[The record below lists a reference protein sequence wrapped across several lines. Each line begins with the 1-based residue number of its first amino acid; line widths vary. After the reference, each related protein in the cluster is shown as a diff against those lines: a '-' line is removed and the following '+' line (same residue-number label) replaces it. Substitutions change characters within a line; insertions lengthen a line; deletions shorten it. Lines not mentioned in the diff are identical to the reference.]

1 MLTRKLGE
9 IASAL
14 YRAIVFPF
22 VRMGIEC
29 RTKSIMKQG
38 SYVNKGTVLRGKNF
52 IGKGSVL
59 TNTDMGFGSY
69 ISVNGDLSNA
79 KVGKYCSIGPNLAS
93 IGGNHPLKDFVS
105 IHPAFYAANNGA
117 GFTYVD
123 EKDASTIYEE
133 NKYVNKEK
141 GYFYEVGNDVWI
153 GANVS
158 ICQGVHIGDGAVI
171 GANALVNKDVEP
183 YAIYAG
189 VPAKKIGMRFSDEEI
204 EKLLEMKWWD
214 KDEDWIRENAASFR
228 NINTFLEKNK

>member
-38 SYVNKGTVLRGKNF
+38 SYVNKGTILRGRNF
-52 IGKGSVL
+52 IGKGTTL

-79 KVGKYCSIGPNLAS
+79 KVGKYCSIGPNLS
-93 IGGNHPLKDFVS
+93 SVGGNHPLKEYVS
-105 IHPAFYAANNGA
+105 IHPAFYAVNNGA
-117 GFTYVD
+117 GFTYID
-123 EKDASTIYEE
+123 KAEASSLYEE
-133 NKYVNKEK
+133 NKYVDEKK
-141 GYFYEVGNDVWI
+141 GYFYEIGNDVWI

-158 ICQGVHIGDGAVI
+158 ICQGVHISDGAVI
-171 GANALVNKDVEP
+171 GAGALVNKDVEP

-189 VPAKKIGMRFSDEEI
+189 VPAKKIGMRFSDSEI
-204 EKLLEMKWWD
+204 SKLLEIKWWD
-214 KDEDWIRENAASFR
+214 KDESWIKDNAASFR
-228 NINTFLEKNK
+228 NINTFIEK